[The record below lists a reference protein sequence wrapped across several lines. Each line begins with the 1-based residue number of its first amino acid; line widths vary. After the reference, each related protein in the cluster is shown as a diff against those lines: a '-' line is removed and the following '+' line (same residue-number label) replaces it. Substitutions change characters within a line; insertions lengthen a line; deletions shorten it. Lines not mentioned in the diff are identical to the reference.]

1 MSLIRQ
7 VQTLIATLIL
17 FALVGS
23 VVVSTWTARS
33 YLQTQL
39 ALKNSDNAQSLALTL
54 TQQGGDRGLIE
65 LAITSQF
72 DIGHYQSIRL
82 LSPEG
87 VELFARRAAPR
98 LADVPD
104 WFEQLVPISSIPG
117 RAEVTS
123 GWAAVGHLEV
133 VSQPV
138 FAYADLWRGAVS
150 TTVWMLALGLVAG
163 VIAHVAVRR
172 LRRPLDAVVAQAVAL
187 SERRYVTTD
196 EPATPELQALTRA
209 MNTMVERVRSQFTE
223 QTTALDHLRRV
234 ANEDVLTGLSNR
246 SHFLAQLQQ
255 QLRHEAHGGGRLLLL
270 RVIGLAELNRLR
282 GHRATDAML
291 KLLADRLRLPLGTL
305 MPLACGRLNG
315 SDLAVVHGPTGW
327 HDAVPAELM
336 ARLVERLSSY
346 EGVSVVM
353 AVQPLALGL
362 PLNEVLAS
370 ADAALARAEAG
381 EPFSIEFGT
390 TAGPPA
396 SLNGEQAWRL
406 AIRQA
411 LVEGRAMLGEFPVVD
426 REGRQL
432 HLECPLRLQLVA
444 GGPYEVAAHW
454 LPHALRTGLMP
465 EIDLCALDLA
475 LRSISADGQSR
486 CVSLSPVSLLTTG
499 FMARLLGRLR
509 GIGPAASRLCF
520 DVDALQIARHPDA
533 LVELGRQ
540 VRSLGVRVGLEHAGE
555 RVPDFAIAAQA
566 GIDYVKLSPS
576 LVHELADQPA
586 RAQFVRGLVS
596 TLRGL
601 GLQVGAEGVTRIED
615 LASVRELGFDA
626 WTGPAVRP

>member
-7 VQTLIATLIL
+7 VQTLVATLIL

-98 LADVPD
+98 LADVPA
-104 WFEQLVPISSIPG
+104 WFEQLVPIASIPG

-138 FAYADLWRGAVS
+138 FAYADLWRGAL
-150 TTVWMLALGLVAG
+150 TTTAWMLALGIVGGL
-163 VIAHVAVRR
+163 IAHLAVLR
-172 LRRPLDAVVAQAVAL
+172 LRRPLDAAVDQAVAL
-187 SERRYVTTD
+187 SERRYITTD

-209 MNTMVERVRSQFTE
+209 MNTMVERVRSQFHE
-223 QTTALDHLRRV
+223 QTTALDGLRRL
-234 ANEDVLTGLSNR
+234 ANEDALTGLSNR

-255 QLRHEAHGGGRLLLL
+255 QLHDEGLGGGRLLLL
-270 RVIGLAELNRLR
+270 RIKGLAELNRLR
-282 GHRATDAML
+282 GHLATDAML
-291 KLLADRLRLPLGTL
+291 KLLADRLRLPLGTRV
-305 MPLACGRLNG
+305 PLACGRLNG
-315 SDLAVVHGPTGW
+315 TDLAVVHGPTGW
-327 HDAVPAELM
+327 QDTVPAELM
-336 ARLVERLSSY
+336 ARIAERLLSY
-346 EGVSVVM
+346 EGISVVM

-362 PLNEVLAS
+362 PMQEVLAS
-370 ADAALARAEAG
+370 ADAALARAEAR
-381 EPFSIEFGT
+381 EPYSIEFG
-390 TAGPPA
+390 AAHASPA
-396 SLNGEQAWRL
+396 QLSGEQAWRL
-406 AIRQA
+406 AMRQA
-411 LVEGRAMLGEFPVVD
+411 LGEGRAMLGEFPVV
-426 REGRQL
+426 GRDGQVL
-432 HLECPLRLQLVA
+432 HLESPLRLQLVA

-454 LPHALRTGLMP
+454 LPHALRAGLMP

-475 LRSISADGQSR
+475 LRALSADGQPR

-499 FMARLLGRLR
+499 FLARLLSRLR
-509 GIGPAASRLCF
+509 EIGPTASRLCLE
-520 DVDALQIARHPDA
+520 VDALQIARHPYA

-540 VRSLGVRVGLEHAGE
+540 VRPLGVRVGLEHAGE
-555 RVPDFAIAAQA
+555 RVPDFALAAQA

-586 RAQFVRGLVS
+586 RVQFVRGLIS

-601 GLQVGAEGVTRIED
+601 GLQVGAEGVSRAED
-615 LASVRELGFDA
+615 LVLVRELGFDT
-626 WTGPAVRP
+626 WTGPAVRA

>member
-7 VQTLIATLIL
+7 VQALVATLIL

-23 VVVSTWTARS
+23 VLVTTWTARS

-65 LAITSQF
+65 LAIASQF

-87 VELFARRAAPR
+87 GELFARRAAPR
-98 LADVPD
+98 LADVPA
-104 WFEQLVPISSIPG
+104 WFEQLVPIASIPG

-123 GWAAVGHLEV
+123 GWAAIGHLEV

-150 TTVWMLALGLVAG
+150 TTVWMLVLGLVG
-163 VIAHVAVRR
+163 GLIAHLAVLR
-172 LRRPLDAVVAQAVAL
+172 LRRPLDAVVAQAEAL

-196 EPATPELQALTRA
+196 EPATPELRALSRA

-234 ANEDVLTGLSNR
+234 ANEDALTGLSNR
-246 SHFLAQLQQ
+246 SHFMAQLQQ
-255 QLRHEAHGGGRLLLL
+255 QLDHEGHGGGRLLLL
-270 RVIGLAELNRLR
+270 RVTGLAELNRQR
-282 GHRATDAML
+282 GHLATDAML
-291 KLLADRLRLPLGTL
+291 KLLADRLRLPLVTL
-305 MPLACGRLNG
+305 VPLFSGRLNG
-315 SDLAVVHGPTGW
+315 SDLAAVHGAAGW

-336 ARLVERLSSY
+336 ARLGERLQAY
-346 EGVSVVM
+346 DGVSVVL
-353 AVQPLALGL
+353 AVQPLALGQVL
-362 PLNEVLAS
+362 HEVLAG
-370 ADAALARAEAG
+370 ADAALARAEAAG
-381 EPFSIEFGT
+381 PFSIEFG
-390 TAGPPA
+390 APA
-396 SLNGEQAWRL
+396 ATPTQLSGEQAWRQ

-411 LVEGRAMLGEFPVVD
+411 VVDGRARLGEFPVV
-426 REGRQL
+426 GRDGQQL
-432 HLECPLRLQLVA
+432 HLECPLRLQLVP
-444 GGPYEVAAHW
+444 GGPHEVAAHW

-465 EIDLCALDLA
+465 EIDLCVLELA
-475 LRSISADGQSR
+475 LRAIAADGQAR
-486 CVSLSPVSLLTTG
+486 CVSVSPVSLLTTG
-499 FMARLLGRLR
+499 FIARLLARLR
-509 GIGPAASRLCF
+509 AAGSPASRLCF
-520 DVDALQIARHPDA
+520 DIDAVQIARHPEA

-540 VRSLGVRVGLEHAGE
+540 VRALGVRVGLEHAGE
-555 RVPDFAIAAQA
+555 QVPDFALAAQA
-566 GIDYVKLSPS
+566 GIDYVKLAPS
-576 LVHELADQPA
+576 LVHELADQTA
-586 RAQFVRGLVS
+586 RQQFVRGLVS

-601 GLQVGAEGVTRIED
+601 GLQVGAEGVARVQD
-615 LASVRELGFDA
+615 LETVRDVGFDT